1 MRNGNDCV
9 VNLVCLNTDK
19 GFNEMS
25 DFVLNMVINDCAV
38 TLEFDML
45 SEGVDMSTVK
55 VLALLP
61 GVVVPE
67 AKHCACN
74 KHWVIIN
81 DLLSDEDW
89 TNIEYEIGWN
99 YDELMRQK
107 ESRDY

>member
-1 MRNGNDCV
+1 
-9 VNLVCLNTDK
+9 
-19 GFNEMS
+19 MS

-61 GVVVPE
+61 GVVAPE
-67 AKHCACN
+67 S
-74 KHWVIIN
+74 KHWVVIN
-81 DLLSDEDW
+81 DLLSDKDWED
-89 TNIEYEIGWN
+89 IEYEIGWN

>member
-1 MRNGNDCV
+1 
-9 VNLVCLNTDK
+9 
-19 GFNEMS
+19 MS

-45 SEGVDMSTVK
+45 SEGLDMSTVK
-55 VLALLP
+55 VLAYLP
-61 GVVVPE
+61 GVVAPSDSVE
-67 AKHCACN
+67 S
-74 KHWVIIN
+74 KHWVVVN